1 MATAVKGSSSAVV
14 ERSQRKEVAVEVA
27 GPSRREFLYYIW
39 GASMVLLLGEATA
52 AIVWFALP
60 RFKEGEFGGVFRFTG
75 TELEEV
81 PEAGSAPVNVPSGR
95 FWLSNTNE
103 GFMVLYGVCTHLGC
117 LPKWVQTNG
126 RFECPCHG
134 SKFELDG
141 GYIEGPAPRRLDRFA
156 VTITFDNG
164 ETATNSATSG
174 APIAL
179 EGREIAEIAV
189 DTGNR
194 INSPTLG

>member
-1 MATAVKGSSSAVV
+1 MATAVKKSSSAVV
-14 ERSQRKEVAVEVA
+14 ERSQRREVAVEVA

-39 GASMVLLLGEATA
+39 GASMVLLLGQATA
-52 AIVWFALP
+52 ALVWFALP
-60 RFKEGEFGGVFRFTG
+60 RFKEGEFGGVFRFSGTG
-75 TELEEV
+75 LEDV
-81 PEAGSAPVNVPSGR
+81 PDPGSAPVNVPSGR

-117 LPKWVQTNG
+117 LPKWVETNN

-141 GYIEGPAPRRLDRFA
+141 GYIEGPAPRRLDRFP
-156 VTITFDNG
+156 VTITFDTG
-164 ETATNSATSG
+164 ESVSNDGTSG

-179 EGREIAEIAV
+179 EGREIVEIAV
-189 DTGNR
+189 DTGSR
-194 INSPTLG
+194 IDSPTLG

>member
-1 MATAVKGSSSAVV
+1 MATAVKQSSSAVV
-14 ERSQRKEVAVEVA
+14 QRGQRKEVAVEVA

-39 GASMVLLLGEATA
+39 GASMVMLLGQATA
-52 AIVWFALP
+52 ALVWFALP
-60 RFKEGEFGGVFRFTG
+60 RFKEGEFGGVFRFSG
-75 TELEEV
+75 ADLEDM
-81 PEAGSAPVNVPSGR
+81 PDAGAAPMNVPSGR

-117 LPKWVQTNG
+117 LPKWVDTNN

-141 GYIEGPAPRRLDRFA
+141 AYIEGPAPRRLDRFP

-164 ETATNSATSG
+164 ESISNDVTSG

-179 EGREIAEIAV
+179 EGRQIVEIAV
-189 DTGNR
+189 NTGSR